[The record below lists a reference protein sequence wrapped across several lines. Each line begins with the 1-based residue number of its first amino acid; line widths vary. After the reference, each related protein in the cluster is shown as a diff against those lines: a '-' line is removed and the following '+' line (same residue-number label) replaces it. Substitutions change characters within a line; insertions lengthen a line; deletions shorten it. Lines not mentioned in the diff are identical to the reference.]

1 MKSLIIVLTALAS
14 STQLAWADQ
23 LVNCTTD
30 NVPSSP
36 TYGQTCCLRLPQS
49 ISECHG
55 GSIRERG
62 PSNCNGPGCA
72 VR

>member
-49 ISECHG
+49 
-55 GSIRERG
+55 
-62 PSNCNGPGCA
+62 
-72 VR
+72 VRSARRQYS